1 MFKHSPLAAALLAA
15 SLAFPMAT
23 PALAN
28 TDLDALRAEL
38 REMKQLYE
46 ARLAEMEARL
56 KAAEQQ
62 TARMERPAPAGGDR
76 LGQVSSGTAFNP
88 QISVILDGVYYGDNQ
103 SGAGPEKYELI
114 EGINHGHGHDHEGHG
129 HGELERGFNLRAT
142 EIAFSASVDPYFDAN
157 LMLTVDSGGGVE
169 LEEAYFDTRGLPA
182 GLKIRGGKFLSG
194 IGYLNDQHPHT
205 WDFVDQNLAYSTL
218 LGEHGI
224 MDTGL
229 QFTWRPRTGSV
240 YTLLGVEALQGNEQ
254 VFGTAGE
261 EVPGTRA
268 DTGLVTLGNGDLS
281 GKKAGPRLVT
291 AFAKFA
297 PDLGDNH
304 ALQIGFWGARA
315 NQHQEVHDHTDE
327 STLAVGVCDPVADP
341 RSCVHALEGKSWL
354 WGTDWVYKYDAPGAY
369 GQGDLKL
376 SAEYIRET
384 KDLSLVFH
392 ESPGVVLPA
401 PRKFTQDGFYL
412 AGLYGFAPNWQVGV
426 RYDVTGLTNKLV
438 GTSPASSWNKN
449 DSDRWTLSLTHHF
462 SEFSRLRLQASTA
475 DLWEDSLNG
484 VKNRVNQVFLQ
495 YQHSLGAHG
504 AHKF

>member
-28 TDLDALRAEL
+28 ADLDALRAEL

-62 TARMERPAPAGGDR
+62 TVQTERLAPAGGDR

-88 QISVILDGVYYGDNQ
+88 QISVILDGVYYSDNQ
-103 SGAGPEKYELI
+103 SGAGPEKYEHI
-114 EGINHGHGHDHEGHG
+114 DGINHGHDHEGHS

-157 LMLTVDSGGGVE
+157 LMMTVDSGGGVE

-205 WDFVDQNLAYSTL
+205 WDFVDQNLAYRTL

-229 QFTWRPRTGSV
+229 QLTWRPRTGSV
-240 YTLLGVEALQGNEQ
+240 YTLLGAELLQSNEQ

-261 EVPGTRA
+261 EVPTDRA
-268 DTGLVTLGNGDLS
+268 DGSLVVTGNGDLA
-281 GKKAGPRLVT
+281 GEKAGPRLFT
-291 AFAKFA
+291 AFAKLA
-297 PDLGDNH
+297 PDLGDDH
-304 ALQIGFWGARA
+304 AMQFGLWGARA
-315 NQHQEVHDHTDE
+315 TQHQEVHDE
-327 STLAVGVCDPVADP
+327 SDPDAP
-341 RSCVHALEGKSWL
+341 QTCAAGGECVHALQGKSWL
-354 WGTDWVYKYDAPGAY
+354 WGADWVYKYDAPGAY

-376 SAEYIRET
+376 SAEYIRERKNLT
-384 KDLSLVFH
+384 LAFH
-392 ESPGVVLPA
+392 EDPA
-401 PRKFTQDGFYL
+401 EALGQARKFTQDGLYL

-426 RYDVTGLTNKLV
+426 RYDVTGLTNKLD
-438 GTSPASSWNKN
+438 GPAGRIWDKN